1 MGIIDKV
8 KGFIFNDN
16 NEYEEEMDEGYTDED
31 TSPSSS
37 GSDYSPFSGSSS
49 SSSYGSSSYG
59 SSSYSGSR
67 SSYSSSRTGR
77 VVNIQTS
84 AQLQVMLVQ
93 PDRFEDCKP
102 IADELNKKITV
113 VLNLEGRAPD
123 LSRRVL
129 DFLSGVTYANDGNIK
144 QVARNTYM
152 LTPSN
157 VDLRG
162 DLMDELQNSGLM

>member
-1 MGIIDKV
+1 MGLFDKI
-8 KGFIFNDN
+8 KNFIYSDN
-16 NEYEEEMDEGYTDED
+16 NEYDEQMDDGYTEEESGA
-31 TSPSSS
+31 SSS
-37 GSDYSPFSGSSS
+37 ASAQTTDFSSFSNGSNY
-49 SSSYGSSSYG
+49 

-67 SSYSSSRTGR
+67 SGGYTPRTGR

-129 DFLSGVTYANDGNIK
+129 DFLSGVTYANSGNIK
-144 QVARNTYM
+144 QVAKNTYM

-162 DLMDELQNSGLM
+162 DLMDELQNSGYMP

>member
-1 MGIIDKV
+1 M
-8 KGFIFNDN
+8 GFIDRIKKFIYSDN
-16 NEYEEEMDEGYTDED
+16 NEYDEEMEEGYGEEESASLGTA
-31 TSPSSS
+31 
-37 GSDYSPFSGSSS
+37 SSS
-49 SSSYGSSSYG
+49 SSSSDYGSSYG
-59 SSSYSGSR
+59 SGSSYSGRSYSSSR
-67 SSYSSSRTGR
+67 SSYTPRTGR

-93 PDRFEDCKP
+93 PERFDDCKA
-102 IADELNKKITV
+102 IADKLNEKITV

-129 DFLSGVTYANDGNIK
+129 DFLSGVTYANAGSIK
-144 QVARNTYM
+144 QVAKNTYM

-157 VDLRG
+157 VELRG

>member
-1 MGIIDKV
+1 MGLLDKI
-8 KGFIFNDN
+8 KGFIYDNDS
-16 NEYEEEMDEGYTDED
+16 EYDEEMGDGYEEE
-31 TSPSSS
+31 TSSTSSS
-37 GSDYSPFSGSSS
+37 TGTNDYYSSS
-49 SSSYGSSSYG
+49 SSRSST
-59 SSSYSGSR
+59 
-67 SSYSSSRTGR
+67 SYSSSRTSDYTPRTGR

-93 PDRFEDCKP
+93 PESFDDCKP
-102 IADELNKKITV
+102 IADELNRKITV

-129 DFLSGVTYANDGNIK
+129 DFLSGVTYANAGNIK
-144 QVARNTYM
+144 KVAKNTYM

-162 DLMDELQNSGLM
+162 DLMDELQNSGFMP

>member
-1 MGIIDKV
+1 M
-8 KGFIFNDN
+8 GFIDRIKKFIYSDN
-16 NEYEEEMDEGYTDED
+16 NEYDEEMEEGYGEEESASLGTA
-31 TSPSSS
+31 
-37 GSDYSPFSGSSS
+37 SSS
-49 SSSYGSSSYG
+49 SSSSDYGSSYG
-59 SSSYSGSR
+59 SGSSYSGS
-67 SSYSSSRTGR
+67 SYSSSRSSYTPRTGR

-93 PDRFEDCKP
+93 PERFDDCKA
-102 IADELNKKITV
+102 IADKLNEKITI

-129 DFLSGVTYANDGNIK
+129 DFLSGVTYANAGSIK
-144 QVARNTYM
+144 QVAKNTYM

-157 VDLRG
+157 VELRG

>member
-16 NEYEEEMDEGYTDED
+16 NKYEEEMDEGYTDED
-31 TSPSSS
+31 TSSSS
-37 GSDYSPFSGSSS
+37 GNDY
-49 SSSYGSSSYG
+49 
-59 SSSYSGSR
+59 
-67 SSYSSSRTGR
+67 SRTGR

>member
-31 TSPSSS
+31 TSSSS
-37 GSDYSPFSGSSS
+37 GNDYSPFSNTSS

-59 SSSYSGSR
+59 SSYSSSR

>member
-1 MGIIDKV
+1 M
-8 KGFIFNDN
+8 GFIDRIKKFIYSDN
-16 NEYEEEMDEGYTDED
+16 NEYDEEMEEGYGEEEESASLGTA
-31 TSPSSS
+31 
-37 GSDYSPFSGSSS
+37 SS
-49 SSSYGSSSYG
+49 SSSYSDYGSSYG
-59 SSSYSGSR
+59 CGSSYSGS
-67 SSYSSSRTGR
+67 SYSSSRSSYTPRTGR

-93 PDRFEDCKP
+93 PERFDDCKA
-102 IADELNKKITV
+102 IADKLTEKITV

-129 DFLSGVTYANDGNIK
+129 DCLSGVTYANAGSIK
-144 QVARNTYM
+144 QVAKNTYM

-157 VDLRG
+157 VELRG